1 MLSTKNTFHSIK
13 IINSVYKFGDNF
25 TLNNISLR
33 RIIRKTE
40 YPTRVAV
47 VVSKKINKS
56 AVVRNRIRRRIY
68 EIVRLLDLE
77 LNSRYDIVINVYNE
91 SVSEMNFED
100 LTQNIKELFIKA
112 GCITDTK

>member
-1 MLSTKNTFHSIK
+1 MLSRKNRFHSRK
-13 IINSVYKFGDNF
+13 SINSVYKYGDNF

-33 RIIRKTE
+33 RIKRKTD

-68 EIVRLLDLE
+68 EIVRILDPE
-77 LNSRYDIVINVYNE
+77 LDSKYDIIINIYNE
-91 SVSEMNFED
+91 SVSEINFED
-100 LTQNIKELFIKA
+100 LFVNIRELFIKA

>member
-1 MLSTKNTFHSIK
+1 
-13 IINSVYKFGDNF
+13 
-25 TLNNISLR
+25 
-33 RIIRKTE
+33 
-40 YPTRVAV
+40 